1 MKNYVITIARGFG
14 SGGKTIGNML
24 SKELGIPCYERQ
36 ILKMASEYSGI
47 SENLFVE
54 VDEKLRGSYVA
65 KRLSGIPGTNTIAK
79 PTEKEFVS
87 DLNLFNIQAEIIR
100 NLAKTESCI
109 IIGKYANNILRRYDN
124 VISVYIEAPRAY
136 CVQSIMNRL
145 GVEEDEANR
154 MIYHTD
160 KYRAEY
166 YKYYSGGEDWTNP
179 TNYDLVLNT
188 AWVSKE
194 NCVKL
199 IKDYTE
205 MRLSGRDI

>member
-1 MKNYVITIARGFG
+1 MKNYVITIARGSG

-24 SKELGIPCYERQ
+24 SEELGIPCYERQ
-36 ILKMASEYSGI
+36 ILKMASEYSGL
-47 SENLFVE
+47 SENLFIE
-54 VDEKLRGSYVA
+54 VDERLRGSYVA
-65 KRLSGIPGTNTIAK
+65 RKLSGIPGTNTIAK

-109 IIGKYANNILRRYDN
+109 IIGKCANNILRKYSN
-124 VISVYIEAPRAY
+124 VINVYIEAPRDY

-160 KYRAEY
+160 KYRSEY

-188 AWVSKE
+188 ARISKE
-194 NCVKL
+194 DCVRI
-199 IKDYTE
+199 IKKYVQMKME
-205 MRLSGRDI
+205 QN